1 MKQSEND
8 SQPMPAEEE
17 EQSQDTPAQ
26 EPTKDQ
32 PPTGDWALK
41 RLHQFEKERGLPESD
56 VEHPECDQASLEE
69 DIASPPDAP

>member
-17 EQSQDTPAQ
+17 EQSQDTPTQ
-26 EPTKDQ
+26 ETIKDQ
-32 PPTGDWALK
+32 PPTGDWPLD

-69 DIASPPDAP
+69 AIAPPPDAP

>member
-8 SQPMPAEEE
+8 SQPTPAEEE

-26 EPTKDQ
+26 EPTNGQ
-32 PPTGDWALK
+32 PPTGDRALD
-41 RLHQFEKERGLPESD
+41 RLHQFEKERGLEESD

-69 DIASPPDAP
+69 AIAPTPDTP